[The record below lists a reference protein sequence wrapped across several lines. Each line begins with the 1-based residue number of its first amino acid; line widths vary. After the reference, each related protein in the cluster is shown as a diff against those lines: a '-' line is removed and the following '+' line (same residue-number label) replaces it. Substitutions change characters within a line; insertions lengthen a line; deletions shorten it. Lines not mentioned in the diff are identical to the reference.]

1 MKYIVK
7 EFGSEIVPKIAN
19 VSMEDSLKWF
29 KDDFDKLLSILVDYS
44 IKSGYDLRHIDID
57 DEVDISDDMY
67 NKFGDGLLKVWD
79 SLSMFVGGSILLWL
93 FNDMVLNNKSEDGID
108 YACERLEDVLKSF
121 GDLDE
126 EYQKRIDKFKID
138 MKVIRDMMRNKP

>member
-29 KDDFDKLLSILVDYS
+29 KDDFNKLLEILVEYS

-67 NKFGDGLLKVWD
+67 NRFGDGLLKVFD
-79 SLSMFVGGSILLWL
+79 SLSMFVGGSILMWL
-93 FNDMVLNNKSEDGID
+93 FNDIVLNDKSEDGID

-126 EYQKRIDKFKID
+126 EYQKRIDDFKKTIK
-138 MKVIRDMMRNKP
+138 MKRDIKRNKP

>member
-1 MKYIVK
+1 MKYVVK

-19 VSMEDSLKWF
+19 VSMEDSLKWL
-29 KDDFDKLLSILVDYS
+29 KDDFDKLLEILVEYS

-67 NKFGDGLLKVWD
+67 NRFGDELLKVWD
-79 SLSMFVGGSILLWL
+79 SLSMFVGGSILMWL
-93 FNDMVLNNKSEDGID
+93 FNDMVLNDKSEDGID

-126 EYQKRIDKFKID
+126 EYQKRINEFKID
-138 MKVIRDMMRNKP
+138 MKKKRDMKRNKP